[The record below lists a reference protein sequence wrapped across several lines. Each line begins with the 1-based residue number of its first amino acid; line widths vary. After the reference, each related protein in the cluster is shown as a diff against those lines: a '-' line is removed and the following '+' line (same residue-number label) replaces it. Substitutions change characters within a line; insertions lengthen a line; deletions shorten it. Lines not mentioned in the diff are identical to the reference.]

1 MMPLVVSGLRKQFG
15 KLRVLDGVDLALEA
29 GTITALVGPNA
40 AGKST
45 LIKCVLGLVR
55 PDDGM
60 ISVLGEPVGSDPHYR
75 RHLGYMPQA
84 GRYPENL
91 TGEEV
96 LSLLRD
102 LRGNPVKGQAELCET
117 LGLAEEALRRP
128 VRTWS
133 GGMRQKLSAVVALSG
148 EPPILILDEPT
159 AGLDPLSSSRFKLL
173 VRARA
178 ESGAAV
184 LLTSHVMAEVEE
196 LADRLAYLVDGRVP
210 FHGTPAEL
218 LRQTGEVR
226 VERAV
231 ARLMSEA
238 AA

>member
-1 MMPLVVSGLRKQFG
+1 MMPLVVAGLRKQFG
-15 KLRVLDGVDLALEA
+15 RLRVLDGVDLALEA
-29 GTITALVGPNA
+29 GTVTALVGPNA

-55 PDDGM
+55 PDEGM
-60 ISVLGEPVGSDPHYR
+60 ITVLDEPVGTDPSYR
-75 RHLGYMPQA
+75 RQLGYMPQA

-102 LRGNPVKGQAELCET
+102 LRGNEVHGQAELCHMM
-117 LGLAEEALRRP
+117 GLSEGALRRQ

-133 GGMRQKLSAVVALSG
+133 GGMRQKLSAVVALAG
-148 EPPILILDEPT
+148 NPPILILDEPT

-178 ESGAAV
+178 AEGAAV

-210 FHGTPAEL
+210 FHGTAREL
-218 LRQTGEVR
+218 LTRTGEAR

>member
-60 ISVLGEPVGSDPHYR
+60 ISVLGEPVGSDPYYR

-102 LRGNPVKGQAELCET
+102 LRGNPAKGHAELCGT
-117 LGLAEEALRRP
+117 LGLSEEALRRP

-210 FHGTPAEL
+210 FHGTPADL
-218 LRQTGEVR
+218 LRQTGELR

-238 AA
+238 VA